1 MQIVIICFKQKEIK
15 MTIKETLID
24 LFEGE
29 EVKNSELKQKV
40 LAVYDS
46 LCNNSSIVCHLDDGI
61 YRNRT

>member
-1 MQIVIICFKQKEIK
+1 

-46 LCNNSSIVCHLDDGI
+46 ICNNPSIMYHPNDGI
-61 YRNRT
+61 YRNRA